1 MKRDDQALLL
11 DDLLGR
17 WHRWCQQATVGR
29 GHASRSLV
37 VGEYRTSRQ
46 YDDAN
51 GALDDDL
58 ERSTMKAV
66 NFNVGEMRDPWRSA
80 IHAQARAI
88 HCGVLVW
95 SSPRL
100 PQDREARELVVQEA
114 RAMLIGRLTAAGVM

>member
-1 MKRDDQALLL
+1 MRRDDQALIL

-37 VGEYRTSRQ
+37 VGEYRISRQ
-46 YDDAN
+46 YDDTN

-58 ERSTMKAV
+58 ERSTMRTV
-66 NFNVGEMRDPWRSA
+66 NFQVGEMRDPHRSA

-88 HCGVLVW
+88 HCGVKVW

-100 PQDREARELVVQEA
+100 PSDPDARALIVQEA
-114 RAMLIGRLTAAGVM
+114 RGMLIGRLTAAGVM

>member
-1 MKRDDQALLL
+1 MRRDDQALIL

-58 ERSTMKAV
+58 ERSTMRTV
-66 NFNVGEMRDPWRSA
+66 NFQVSELRDPHRSA

-88 HCGVLVW
+88 HCGVKVW

-100 PQDREARELVVQEA
+100 PSDPDARALIVQEA
-114 RAMLIGRLTAAGVM
+114 RGMLIGRLIAAGVM